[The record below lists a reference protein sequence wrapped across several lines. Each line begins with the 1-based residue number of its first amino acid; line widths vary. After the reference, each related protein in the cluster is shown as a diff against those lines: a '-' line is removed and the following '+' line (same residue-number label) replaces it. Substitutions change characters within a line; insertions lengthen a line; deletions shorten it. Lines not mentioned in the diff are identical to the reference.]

1 VFVLA
6 YLTTLLAPANAS
18 TAFAGGPAQANSCGG
33 VAVQAAN
40 VPAITIQSADAP
52 VNVPAEAVNAA
63 IFEANWRDKYPD
75 AKLIE
80 GIVYNQFLWNSTRT
94 PSYETMSR
102 FRTRYEESL
111 RDVDRK
117 PIAGG
122 GEASLVIQHMLSVA
136 SFMPELVP
144 ALPEVWKDLHARFH
158 YSLDDDDSRLHR
170 DIGYAMK
177 ASHETVMEA
186 VSEELKKAH
195 ACAKTNPAVA
205 ETYDRFH
212 GDRLKASIRD
222 NAKTIIAKNPSLP
235 VLKEINDR
243 IGPDGSIT
251 VSLNELTALTKAEFG
266 KINATLDDIQK
277 TVKDIDER
285 QKVIVDYLSNQA
297 EKQAVQELAKKKAE
311 EFQLKISAAQSGLSI
326 LTTLTAQISPERA
339 KQVSV
344 TGNAVL
350 QTVVTVNG
358 WLKATA
364 GRDLQSS
371 IFSLSS
377 VVLTGNVLSAA
388 MSVVSLF
395 GPQEPTPEQMILEEI
410 GKLRQQVNELRV
422 EMHER
427 FDRIDQNLNNI
438 YTSMM
443 QRFDQID
450 VQLGKVNGNVLEV
463 QQSLAELDLKLSRIE
478 RNNFELLNA
487 LGRRPLLD
495 AVNGGLSYQ
504 ERTGQPMPYQPE
516 FVSFENALHGWGAI
530 HAFDAVNAGPTQ
542 RDYSDA
548 ATLAELNAYPIDA
561 NINYINGWLQ
571 ARGLPAI
578 STKRLPSPRDWLFA
592 SRAYMRLAMEWPQ
605 HMQRIDPK
613 RGEALNQIGL
623 ELEAAM
629 RNLST
634 SATATG
640 AAGNELLF
648 TSVISHYQGKV
659 DALDAAIGPVE
670 DAFMNEVRVNRLGRA
685 EPFDVHGYIYQKL
698 SFRSPEAR
706 AGTCNSQGQFK
717 FEMPS
722 GFEERIPNYDPYN
735 LAEYLGLGKFLG
747 CVYDEWSNIV
757 QGVGDHKVVLYVRF
771 NGTLLMTQSLTST
784 RKQIPPGN
792 NWIRDNWPSF
802 RAQFGAY
809 KVLDPMTPEQEA
821 ARQSRFNDTLNAVET
836 ALRNYQHE
844 LYGRVM
850 SEMNQGSLKPLV
862 NEVAGS
868 KALLDT
874 VVALGLP
881 RAVQNDE
888 FLHAMLY
895 GNQQLVD
902 ERLLAQ
908 DYARKLAQPIEQTN
922 LTYNP
927 RVMLREVADGRR
939 EVFGGLVND
948 YLGAITAKQHS
959 EEADYIAVTRSALD
973 LTRRVLE
980 IESGTPD
987 NRTQVYLPVVR
998 R

>member
-1 VFVLA
+1 
-6 YLTTLLAPANAS
+6 
-18 TAFAGGPAQANSCGG
+18 
-33 VAVQAAN
+33 
-40 VPAITIQSADAP
+40 
-52 VNVPAEAVNAA
+52 
-63 IFEANWRDKYPD
+63 
-75 AKLIE
+75 
-80 GIVYNQFLWNSTRT
+80 VYS
-94 PSYETMSR
+94 
-102 FRTRYEESL
+102 
-111 RDVDRK
+111 
-117 PIAGG
+117 
-122 GEASLVIQHMLSVA
+122 
-136 SFMPELVP
+136 
-144 ALPEVWKDLHARFH
+144 
-158 YSLDDDDSRLHR
+158 
-170 DIGYAMK
+170 
-177 ASHETVMEA
+177 
-186 VSEELKKAH
+186 SEQLKKLRQ
-195 ACAKTNPAVA
+195 CAKVNPAVA
-205 ETYDRFH
+205 DTFDKFH
-212 GDRLKASIRD
+212 GDTLKAGIRD
-222 NAKTIIAKNPSLP
+222 NAKTIIAKNPDLP

-243 IGPDGSIT
+243 IGPDGSLT
-251 VSLNELTALTKAEFG
+251 VSLNELTELTKSEFG
-266 KINATLDDIQK
+266 KLNATLDDIQK

-297 EKQAVQELAKKKAE
+297 EKQAMQELAKKKAE
-311 EFQLKISAAQSGLSI
+311 EFQLRISAAQSGLSI
-326 LTTLTAQISPERA
+326 LTTITAQFSPERA
-339 KQVSV
+339 KQLSV

-350 QTVVTVNG
+350 QTVVAVNG

-364 GRDLQSS
+364 GRDTAGRV
-371 IFSLSS
+371 FSLSS

-438 YTSMM
+438 YTTMT

-495 AVNGGLSYQ
+495 AVNGGLNYQ

-516 FVSFENALHGWGAI
+516 FVSFENALHGWGTI

-542 RDYSDA
+542 RDYSDGQ
-548 ATLAELNAYPIDA
+548 TLAELNAYPIDA

-605 HMQRIDPK
+605 HMGRIDPK

-634 SATATG
+634 VQTLSGTAPITI
-640 AAGNELLF
+640 GNPLLF

-659 DALDAAIGPVE
+659 DALEAAIGPVE

-685 EPFDVHGYIYQKL
+685 EPFDVHGYIYQKF
-698 SFRSPEAR
+698 SFRAPEAR

-717 FEMPS
+717 FEMPA
-722 GFEERIPNYDPYN
+722 GFEERIPNYDLYN
-735 LAEYLGLGKFLG
+735 LAEYLGLGKFLT
-747 CVYDEWSNIV
+747 CVYEEWSNVVEECFGGCYFI
-757 QGVGDHKVVLYVRF
+757 GDHTVHLYVRF
-771 NGTLLMTQSLTST
+771 NGTLLMSQTLAGT
-784 RKQIPPGN
+784 RKRIPPGG
-792 NWIRDNWPSF
+792 NWIRDNWTTEPENF
-802 RAQFGAY
+802 RRAFGVH
-809 KVLDPMTPEQEA
+809 KQLNPMTPDQEA
-821 ARQSRFNDTLNAVET
+821 TRQKSFTDTLTAVEA

-850 SEMNQGSLKPLV
+850 SEMNQGALKPLV
-862 NEVAGS
+862 AEVAGS
-868 KALLDT
+868 KAVLEAMI
-874 VVALGLP
+874 ALGMP
-881 RAVQNDE
+881 RAVRDDE

-908 DYARKLAQPIEQTN
+908 DYAHKLAQPIEQTN

-927 RVMLREVADGRR
+927 KSMLGEVADKRR
-939 EVFGGLVND
+939 DAFAGLVND
-948 YLGAITAKQHS
+948 YLKAITAKQHS
-959 EEADYIAVTRSALD
+959 EEADYIADTRRALD
-973 LTRRVLE
+973 LTMRVIE
-980 IESGTPD
+980 IEGGGPG
-987 NRTQVYLPVVR
+987 NRKQVYLPLVR